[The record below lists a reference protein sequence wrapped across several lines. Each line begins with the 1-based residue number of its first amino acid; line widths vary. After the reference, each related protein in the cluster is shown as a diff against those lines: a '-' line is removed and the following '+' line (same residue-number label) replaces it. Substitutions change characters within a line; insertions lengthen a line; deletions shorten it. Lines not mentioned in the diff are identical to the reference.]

1 MMEIGRVCVKIAG
14 RDAGTRCAIVKVLD
28 DTYVMIDGE
37 ARARK
42 CNIKHLEPTATILE
56 ISEGA
61 SHASVIDAF
70 KRAGIVPK
78 EWKKAENRGA
88 KAPRPKP
95 VRKANAAEQKAP
107 AAAKAEKPKAAKPA
121 KK

>member
-14 RDAGTRCAIVKVLD
+14 RDAGTRCVIVKILD

-42 CNIKHLEPTATILE
+42 CNLKHLEPTATHLE
-56 ISEGA
+56 IREGA
-61 SHASVIDAF
+61 AHTQVISAM
-70 KRAGIVPK
+70 KSAGIEPK
-78 EWKKAENRGA
+78 EWKKAENKGA
-88 KAPRPKP
+88 KIRPKKA
-95 VRKANAAEQKAP
+95 RKAAGKAPEQK
-107 AAAKAEKPKAAKPA
+107 AKAEKPKTSKPA